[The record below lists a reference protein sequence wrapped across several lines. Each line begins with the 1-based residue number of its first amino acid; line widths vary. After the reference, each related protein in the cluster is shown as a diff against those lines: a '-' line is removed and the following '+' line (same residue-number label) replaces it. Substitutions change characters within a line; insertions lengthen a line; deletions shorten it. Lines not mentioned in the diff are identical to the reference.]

1 MDIKR
6 EIQEMVISAL
16 GEIPEFEKIPPHLL
30 GQDLIER
37 PNKASEHGDF
47 SSSIPLK
54 IARHLKMNPIDIA
67 EAVANN
73 LPVTYP
79 VSKIRI
85 VPPGFINFFISE
97 HWISNQ
103 IDIIRNLGT
112 SFGFQESV
120 QSTSVQIEFVS
131 VNPTGPVHVG
141 HARGAVVGS
150 TLANIFKAVG
160 YKVEKE
166 YYLNDAGT
174 QIDIFNI
181 SLLSRYRELFGEKE
195 EMPENSYQGQYMID
209 LAKEI
214 KTEHGKKFF
223 DLDRNTAE
231 TEIGILGLS
240 RMIEGIMEDMKS
252 LGVVYDFWFSEK
264 SLFENGQ
271 FETILNL
278 LKEQGYLLKKDGAT
292 WFRSSMFGDDEDKVV
307 IRRTGTPTY
316 FATDMA
322 YHYNKFYERNFDRVI
337 DILGA
342 DHQGHVRFMK
352 AFTQAL
358 KVDQNRIDLL
368 IYQLV
373 TLKRGNELVRASKR
387 TGQFVT
393 LRQLVEEV
401 GKDACRYFFL
411 SKSPGS
417 QMEFDL
423 NLAKEQSDENPVY
436 YIQYAHARIAG
447 ILRLASE
454 QGLKFNHGDVNLL
467 NHSSELDLIRKM
479 ITFPEILDSIV
490 QTLEPQ
496 QLPHYALELSQFF
509 HTFYQQCRVVS
520 NNVDEIEITLARLK
534 LVDAVKITLSRC
546 LILMGMSVPERM

>member
-16 GEIPEFEKIPPHLL
+16 GEIPGFEKIPPNLL

-150 TLANIFKAVG
+150 TLANIFKAAG

-240 RMIEGIMEDMKS
+240 RMNEGIKEDMKS
-252 LGVVYDFWFSEK
+252 L
-264 SLFENGQ
+264 
-271 FETILNL
+271 
-278 LKEQGYLLKKDGAT
+278 
-292 WFRSSMFGDDEDKVV
+292 
-307 IRRTGTPTY
+307 
-316 FATDMA
+316 
-322 YHYNKFYERNFDRVI
+322 
-337 DILGA
+337 
-342 DHQGHVRFMK
+342 
-352 AFTQAL
+352 
-358 KVDQNRIDLL
+358 
-368 IYQLV
+368 
-373 TLKRGNELVRASKR
+373 
-387 TGQFVT
+387 
-393 LRQLVEEV
+393 
-401 GKDACRYFFL
+401 
-411 SKSPGS
+411 
-417 QMEFDL
+417 
-423 NLAKEQSDENPVY
+423 
-436 YIQYAHARIAG
+436 
-447 ILRLASE
+447 
-454 QGLKFNHGDVNLL
+454 
-467 NHSSELDLIRKM
+467 
-479 ITFPEILDSIV
+479 
-490 QTLEPQ
+490 
-496 QLPHYALELSQFF
+496 
-509 HTFYQQCRVVS
+509 
-520 NNVDEIEITLARLK
+520 
-534 LVDAVKITLSRC
+534 
-546 LILMGMSVPERM
+546 